1 MFYSSFSEAQSL
13 LTLPRDKILTPC
25 MMRLFWLSSFL
36 NKNLYPAEKNIQ
48 SQYSYLSN
56 QSQYLNLMIQCFS
69 NIFFFSKEQYFFTL
83 PPEIF
88 LYYSLSLYFRLY
100 SFLKNYLSPVVKKY
114 SILIPLKLVP
124 IPQSYNSKL
133 LECFL
138 LF

>member
-1 MFYSSFSEAQSL
+1 MHDASFLVIFFSERKISIQPRKIFSL
-13 LTLPRDKILTPC
+13 NTNT
-25 MMRLFWLSSFL
+25 
-36 NKNLYPAEKNIQ
+36 
-48 SQYSYLSN
+48 SQISPNTSIN
-56 QSQYLNLMIQCFS
+56 MIQCFS

-100 SFLKNYLSPVVKKY
+100 SFLKNNLSPVVKKY
-114 SILIPLKLVP
+114 SILIPFKLVP